1 MKIYPRGFLLALS
14 LLTILSVNK
23 IYAAGCGQS
32 SPVVTNLAATDSFSY
47 QVNGLNAAGQLAGFF
62 NANGSFVS
70 HAFLYSDGQ
79 VQDLGTL
86 GGNISEGFALNN
98 SGQVVGDSQ
107 FSLDDFGFH
116 AALFQGTNQ
125 FDLGT
130 LGGSFSSASAINDSG
145 QVVGASFLAGGAA
158 FDAFLYANGS
168 MLSLG
173 DLGGFYS
180 SAFAINNNGVVVGEA
195 ATTNGETHGFVLTG
209 PLLQD
214 VGTFGGTFSSAFKV
228 NDAGQVIG
236 AATTANDIET
246 HAFLYTGGALLDLG
260 TFGGVHT
267 YPSDINNRGQV
278 VGSSEGTDGNS
289 RAFLWQNGVL
299 TDLNSLVPA
308 SGWVLE
314 TAGFINDAG
323 RIVGQGN
330 LNGLE
335 QPFILDLTT
344 PNHPPVA
351 VVSADQD
358 LDCQTQVTLDGSQS
372 SDPDGDTLTYEWTK
386 AGYLLG
392 TNATLTGFFGLG
404 TNVVLL
410 KVTDLCGAF
419 SVASA
424 TVTVSD
430 KTAPVVVTSPGPL
443 TISAGSDCHGTV
455 PDFRSQ
461 IVATDNCTPANQ
473 LVIVQNPAAG
483 TSVPKGQSTITVTVT
498 DAAGNASSA
507 QVSLNVVDNT
517 APVIVS
523 LPGPLTVS
531 AGSDCHGVVPD
542 IRSQVVASDN
552 CTPANQ
558 LVIVQNPAAGTS
570 VPKGQSTITVT
581 VTDAAGNA
589 TSAPVSLTVVDT
601 TAPVIISSP
610 GAQTVAVGSNCHG
623 IVPDLRSQ
631 IV

>member
-86 GGNISEGFALNN
+86 GGK
-98 SGQVVGDSQ
+98 
-107 FSLDDFGFH
+107 
-116 AALFQGTNQ
+116 
-125 FDLGT
+125 
-130 LGGSFSSASAINDSG
+130 FSSASAINDSG

-323 RIVGQGN
+323 RIVGKGN

-344 PNHPPVA
+344 PNHPP
-351 VVSADQD
+351 S
-358 LDCQTQVTLDGSQS
+358 
-372 SDPDGDTLTYEWTK
+372 
-386 AGYLLG
+386 LL
-392 TNATLTGFFGLG
+392 
-404 TNVVLL
+404 
-410 KVTDLCGAF
+410 
-419 SVASA
+419 
-424 TVTVSD
+424 
-430 KTAPVVVTSPGPL
+430 
-443 TISAGSDCHGTV
+443 
-455 PDFRSQ
+455 
-461 IVATDNCTPANQ
+461 
-473 LVIVQNPAAG
+473 
-483 TSVPKGQSTITVTVT
+483 
-498 DAAGNASSA
+498 
-507 QVSLNVVDNT
+507 
-517 APVIVS
+517 
-523 LPGPLTVS
+523 
-531 AGSDCHGVVPD
+531 
-542 IRSQVVASDN
+542 
-552 CTPANQ
+552 
-558 LVIVQNPAAGTS
+558 
-570 VPKGQSTITVT
+570 
-581 VTDAAGNA
+581 
-589 TSAPVSLTVVDT
+589 SAPIKTSI
-601 TAPVIISSP
+601 A
-610 GAQTVAVGSNCHG
+610 
-623 IVPDLRSQ
+623 
-631 IV
+631 